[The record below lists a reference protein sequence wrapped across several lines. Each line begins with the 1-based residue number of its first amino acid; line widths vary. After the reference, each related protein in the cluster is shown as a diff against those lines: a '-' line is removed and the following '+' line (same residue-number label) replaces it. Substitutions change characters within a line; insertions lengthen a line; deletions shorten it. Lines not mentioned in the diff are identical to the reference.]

1 MAGKTNSF
9 MINHG
14 QLYVSDLDGTLLGN
28 GGKLSDFSREN
39 LRQLLEAGMNFTIA
53 SARAI
58 NEIQPVLGDLPITL
72 PVIAIN
78 GAYLTDYKT
87 GKHLQINAMEKSAAQ
102 AIFDIIR
109 KRNLWPFV
117 CTFNGREDRLY
128 YQTLAHPAMHWYCQA
143 LSALDDKRLRE
154 TQNLAGVLNETI
166 ISLAVMG
173 DREPVGEITAAL
185 DEQFAGQLENFY
197 FENPYSPGYWWLTIH
212 DKKACKSI
220 ALRELLEMTGF
231 KREQLTVF
239 GDHIND
245 IRMLELAGTA
255 VAVENA
261 EEKVKMVA
269 DEIIGTN
276 EDNSVVKYLMEKL
289 KNEKQRRQ
297 NNKREW

>member
-1 MAGKTNSF
+1 

-14 QLYVSDLDGTLLGN
+14 QLYVSDLDGTLLDSS
-28 GGKLSDFSREN
+28 GKLSDFSRKN
-39 LRQLLEAGMNFTIA
+39 LKRLLDAGLNFTVA

-58 NEIQPVLGDLPITL
+58 NEIQPVLGDVPINL

-102 AIFDIIR
+102 AIFDVIR
-109 KRNLWPFV
+109 KKNLWPFI
-117 CTFNGREDRLY
+117 CTFNGRQDCLY
-128 YQTLAHPAMHWYCQA
+128 YETLTHPAMHWYCQA
-143 LSALDDKRLRE
+143 LSALNDKRLRKS
-154 TQNLAGVLNETI
+154 QNLAGVLNETV

-173 DREPVGEITAAL
+173 DREPVGEIADILAR
-185 DEQFAGQLENFY
+185 QFPGQLENFY

-220 ALRELLEMTGF
+220 ALRELMEMAGF
-231 KREQLTVF
+231 KREQVTVF

-245 IRMLELAGTA
+245 IRMFESAGHA

-276 EDNSVVKYLMEKL
+276 DNDSVVKYLLGKL
-289 KNEKQRRQ
+289 KDEK
-297 NNKREW
+297 

>member
-1 MAGKTNSF
+1 M
-9 MINHG
+9 NHRH
-14 QLYVSDLDGTLLGN
+14 LYVSDLDGTLLDDS
-28 GGKLSDFSREN
+28 GKLSDFSREN
-39 LRQLLEAGMNFTIA
+39 LRHLLESGLNFTVA

-58 NEIQPVLGDLPITL
+58 NEIGPVLGDLPIKL

-102 AIFDIIR
+102 SIFDIIR

-117 CTFNGREDRLY
+117 CTFNGREDCLY
-128 YQTLAHPAMHWYCQA
+128 YQTLTHPAMHWYCQA
-143 LSALDDKRLRE
+143 LSALGDKRLRE
-154 TQNLAGVLNETI
+154 TPNLAGVLNETV

-173 DREPVGEITAAL
+173 DREPVGEIAAAL
-185 DEQFAGQLENFY
+185 DEQFTGQLENFY

-231 KREQLTVF
+231 KREQVTVF

-245 IRMLELAGTA
+245 IRMLELAANA
-255 VAVENA
+255 VVVENA
-261 EEKVKMVA
+261 DERVKAVA

-276 EDNSVVKYLMEKL
+276 DNDSVVKYLLEKL
-289 KNEKQRRQ
+289 KNEK
-297 NNKREW
+297 

>member
-1 MAGKTNSF
+1 VRTAP
-9 MINHG
+9 INHPSKIYPPG
-14 QLYVSDLDGTLLGN
+14 IDNRKSLYVSDLDGTLLSSSGR
-28 GGKLSDFSREN
+28 LSDFSREN
-39 LRQLLEAGMNFTIA
+39 LTRLLENGLNFTVA

-58 NEIQPVLGDLPITL
+58 SEIQPVLGDLPFKL
-72 PVIAIN
+72 PVIAVN

-87 GKHLQINAMEKSAAQ
+87 GKHLQINAMEKSTAQ

-109 KRNLWPFV
+109 KKNLWPFV

-128 YQTLAHPAMHWYCQA
+128 YQTLDHPATHWYCQA
-143 LSALDDKRLRE
+143 LAALGDKRLRE
-154 TQNLAGVLNETI
+154 TQNLAGVLNETA

-173 DREPVGEITAAL
+173 DREPVGEIADILAG
-185 DEQFAGQLENFY
+185 QFAGQLENFY

-220 ALRELLEMTGF
+220 AIKELMEMTGF

-255 VAVENA
+255 IAVENA
-261 EEKVKMVA
+261 EKEVKLVA
-269 DEIIGTN
+269 DEVIGTN
-276 EDNSVVKYLMEKL
+276 EDNSVVKYILGKL
-289 KNEKQRRQ
+289 KNGK
-297 NNKREW
+297 